1 MLARLTYNEKGEIV
15 FNFGKHKGK
24 RVIDERDYAR
34 WMYQQDFPLD
44 TKKHLEKIFKE
55 FDAVQESSKEEGLK
69 KKD

>member
-1 MLARLTYNEKGEIV
+1 MNV
-15 FNFGKHKGK
+15 
-24 RVIDERDYAR
+24 DYAR